1 MKGKFQFPTPYTVLI
16 IVIVLCAGATWLLPS
31 GSYDKLTYSSES
43 DEFVIHS
50 QNTTQAVPANQNVLI
65 SLGIPIQI
73 EKFRNGSIKKPV
85 SIPNSYKEVESTP
98 QGFKEVLFAPIRGIY
113 EVVDIMLFVLVLGGF
128 IGVFNQSGAFDKGIA
143 LLAQRLKGREGIL
156 IIVVT
161 SLVAVGGTT
170 FGMAEETFAFYPFL
184 IPVFIAA
191 GYDLLVPVAVIFI
204 GSSIGNM
211 GAVINPFS
219 TIIASDAAG
228 VSWTV
233 GFFSR
238 LAMLLIGTAICVA
251 YVWRYANKVKRN
263 PAASLVAVQ
272 TAPVETNSVS
282 GNEETTV
289 EGLKPSTKFLFVLF
303 ALSFAVMIYGVAR
316 LGWWFEEMTA
326 LFLVASIL
334 IGLIQRINERAFVD
348 VFITGAKELLGVS
361 FIVGI
366 ARGVTFI
373 LNDGHISDTILFY
386 ATKVVDGMPAMVFM
400 PALMAVFFVLTLF
413 ISSTSGLAVVSMPIL
428 SALGPVV
435 GVPQEEIVNAY
446 LFGCG
451 LMTFITP
458 TGLALPSLAMVNVN
472 YNTWLKFIWPLL
484 VILAVVGIIILWLG
498 VIF

>member
-31 GSYDKLTYSSES
+31 GSYDKLTYSADS

-50 QNTTQAVPANQNVLI
+50 LNTTQVVPANQNALI
-65 SLGIPIQI
+65 SLGIPIQL
-73 EKFRNGSIKKPV
+73 EKFRNGSIKKPI
-85 SIPNSYKEVESTP
+85 SIPNSYKKVEGTP

-128 IGVFNQSGAFDKGIA
+128 IGVFNHSGAFDKGIA

-228 VSWTV
+228 VSWTI

-238 LAMLLIGTAICVA
+238 LAMLLVGTAICVA
-251 YVWRYANKVKRN
+251 YVLRYAKKVKKN
-263 PAASLVAVQ
+263 PAVSLVSMKNVDSQAGSAAVQ
-272 TAPVETNSVS
+272 APID
-282 GNEETTV
+282 
-289 EGLKPSTKFLFVLF
+289 GLKTSTKVLFALF

-316 LGWWFEEMTA
+316 LNWWFEEMTA

-386 ATKVVDGMPAMVFM
+386 ATKAVDGMPSMVFM
-400 PALMAVFFVLTLF
+400 PALMLVFFVLTLF

-458 TGLALPSLAMVNVN
+458 TGLVLPSLAMVNVN

-484 VILAVVGIIILWLG
+484 IILAVVAVIILWLG
-498 VIF
+498 VVF